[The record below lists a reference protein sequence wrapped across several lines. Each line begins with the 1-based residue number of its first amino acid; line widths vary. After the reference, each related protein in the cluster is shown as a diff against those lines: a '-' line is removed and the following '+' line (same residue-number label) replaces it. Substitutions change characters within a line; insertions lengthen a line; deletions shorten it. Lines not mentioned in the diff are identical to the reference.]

1 MNKIAKLLI
10 GGAAL
15 AGLAVA
21 SVKTYIA
28 KKQEEESEIIDIEPE
43 VIEDTRN

>member
-1 MNKIAKLLI
+1 MNKITKLLI

-21 SVKTYIA
+21 SVKNYLT
-28 KKQEEESEIIDIEPE
+28 KKQGEEAEIIDIEPE
-43 VIEDTRN
+43 SIEDTRN